1 MECQVPFSSSPV
13 ASHAQYLFLET
24 VDEAFLFLA
33 TYIPLLA
40 LYNLID
46 LLLVN
51 TKQNLYWVLTAPMHI
66 KKL

>member
-1 MECQVPFSSSPV
+1 MGNADRSLHSKRTIQIHSMALTLHC
-13 ASHAQYLFLET
+13 YLSLRA

-33 TYIPLLA
+33 AYAPFFA

-51 TKQNLYWVLTAPMHI
+51 TKQNLF
-66 KKL
+66 

>member
-1 MECQVPFSSSPV
+1 MHSMALTLHC
-13 ASHAQYLFLET
+13 YLSLRA

-33 TYIPLLA
+33 AYAPFFA

-51 TKQNLYWVLTAPMHI
+51 TKQNLF
-66 KKL
+66 